1 MPTILAAISMAGFYT
16 SDFYAKI
23 LDWDANILLNLQN
36 NVRSDFWD
44 PIMKAITH
52 SVDKGLFWIILTVIL
67 LIIPKTRKMGLCS
80 AISLVFS
87 IIICNLLLKNIFA
100 RIRPYEVIEGL
111 NCIVEKADDY
121 SFPSGHTS
129 GSFASSVALFLAAN
143 KKQKIFAF
151 VGILYAGLVGF
162 TRLYVGIHYPTDV
175 IVAAVVATLFA
186 IPAFLIGSKL
196 YDVLAKKFG
205 KKNEAAE

>member
-1 MPTILAAISMAGFYT
+1 MPTFLPAIAMTAFYQ
-16 SDFYAKI
+16 SVFYQKI
-23 LDWDANILLNLQN
+23 FEWDANILLNLQN

-52 SVDKGLFWIILTVIL
+52 SVDKGLFWIILTILL

-100 RIRPYEVIEGL
+100 RVRPYEVIDGL
-111 NCIVEKADDY
+111 KCIVKLADDY

-129 GSFASSVALFLAAN
+129 GSFASAVALFLAAER
-143 KKQKIFAF
+143 KQKIFAF

-175 IVAAVVATLFA
+175 IVAAIVATLFA
-186 IPAFLIGSKL
+186 IPAYLIGSKI
-196 YDVLAKKFG
+196 YDVLAKKFR
-205 KKNEAAE
+205 KKKKSK